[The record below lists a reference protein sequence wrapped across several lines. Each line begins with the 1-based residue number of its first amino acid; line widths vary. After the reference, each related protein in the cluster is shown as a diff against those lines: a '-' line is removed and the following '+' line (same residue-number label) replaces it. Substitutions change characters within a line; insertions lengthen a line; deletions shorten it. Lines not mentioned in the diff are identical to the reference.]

1 MNFAILASVIILGIA
16 VSLANRMNNS
26 KETKAEND
34 FWERE
39 RKSNFVRKKS
49 LDSLDYITIPLD
61 KLPVDILNEDSTVK
75 DCINRL
81 RVLSECKIV
90 NFTGYTNTDLKL
102 EYGTANISLLSEYD
116 ESFTE
121 LAHILSIWE
130 QKLFKEGFFDETK
143 SICEYAVSI
152 GSDVKSSYL
161 DLADIY
167 LNENTPEKIDELIE
181 KARGLKSANAPV
193 ITRLL
198 KEKIQ

>member
-130 QKLFKEGFFDETK
+130 QKLFKEGFFNETK